1 MLRAVRNKVS
11 RHYGELYLKEKNPW
25 RQDIIPIDDAF
36 YLQLKAKRHVEERTD
51 YENENTKVYCESFK
65 EQLKGQGTDKASASR
80 SSSQKPSRPD
90 AIKPSSP
97 EKIVFNYMEFF
108 DKVNDN
114 KKNKKHDKYYI
125 ARFVY
130 MSGENEGLKQEIKI
144 RGLYSNLNEFQGHPR
159 YNIRC
164 ALIEDDGKEKEIPDE
179 FTKEIIRG
187 ETFIK
192 YNSREISPYVTFVT
206 SSLEEP
212 VARVSLRRVSSS
224 QQSAKSSS
232 RPASS
237 PQSNSSTSRLSGIA
251 VRHPT
256 DTIRPVGMDPE
267 QRRERHL
274 ALKPLT
280 DAHRRR
286 IEENRLRRIEEAK
299 ASQNGGKKSSKH
311 ARKEILGKI
320 RCVYKVPGSRKD
332 YIKYKGNLI
341 AVKMYKQLM
350 KKSKINAKLKTRKA
364 LKQ

>member
-11 RHYGELYLKEKNPW
+11 KHYGERYLKKKNPL

-36 YLQLKAKRHVEERTD
+36 YLQLKAKRHVEERSD

-65 EQLKGQGTDKASASR
+65 EQLKEQGTDKQSASR
-80 SSSQKPSRPD
+80 SSSQQPSRPD

-108 DKVNDN
+108 HEVNDSE
-114 KKNKKHDKYYI
+114 KHDKYYI

-130 MSGENEGLKQEIKI
+130 ISGENEGLKQEIKI
-144 RGLYSNLNEFQGHPR
+144 RGLYSNHNEFQGHQR

-164 ALIEDDGKEKEIPDE
+164 ALIEDDGKEKKIPDE
-179 FTKEIIRG
+179 FTKEIIGG

-192 YNSREISPYVTFVT
+192 YNSREISPYVTFVS

-267 QRRERHL
+267 QRRARHL

-311 ARKEILGKI
+311 VRKEILGKI

-332 YIKYKGNLI
+332 YIKYKGKLI
-341 AVKMYKQLM
+341 AVKKYKEIM
-350 KKSKINAKLKTRKA
+350 KKR
-364 LKQ
+364 